1 MNDTTEVQFKIEPIN
16 EDYDPSDDRWL
27 DQVNELV
34 NDLQSDVGN
43 VHKEVQAVE
52 GKKGGVEAL
61 ILALGSA
68 GAITAAVDMFKTWIS
83 RDQSRELEISVER
96 GGEVQTF
103 RVSGSRMDK
112 DDIRN
117 FMESAFKN

>member
-1 MNDTTEVQFKIEPIN
+1 MNDTTEVRFKIEPIN

-117 FMESAFKN
+117 FMESAFKS

>member
-1 MNDTTEVQFKIEPIN
+1 MNDTTEVRFKIEPRN
-16 EDYDPSDDRWL
+16 DDYDPSDDRWL

-34 NDLQSDVGN
+34 SDLQHDVGN

-52 GKKGGVEAL
+52 GQKGGVEAL

-68 GAITAAVDMFKTWIS
+68 GAITAAVDMFKAWIS

-117 FMESAFKN
+117 FMESAFNG

>member
-117 FMESAFKN
+117 FMESAFKS

>member
-1 MNDTTEVQFKIEPIN
+1 MITNAEVRFRIDPIN
-16 EDYDPSDDRWL
+16 QDYDPSDDRWL

-34 NDLQSDVGN
+34 SDLQRDVGN
-43 VHKEVQAVE
+43 MHKEVQAVE

-68 GAITAAVDMFKTWIS
+68 GAITAAVEMFKAWIS
-83 RDQSRELEISVER
+83 RDQSRELEISVEH
-96 GGEVQTF
+96 GGETRTV
-103 RVSGSRMDK
+103 RVSASRMDK

-117 FMESAFKN
+117 FMESAFKS